1 MEIKFSKYTAEEY
14 DNYKKLQDK
23 IEEEGKRVLF
33 EEVFDL
39 SELRGIY
46 FKPYIENIYDHFED
60 FYKEI
65 SYRALNTVTY
75 SYLKDLP
82 ILQPKEMFK
91 EQLRDFYE
99 KERAEYFRVLKCKA
113 MYFNWNRD
121 LIYTNLSNEEKS
133 CLKELL
139 PDEMFVEDEKGVKG
153 KNKEQK

>member
-1 MEIKFSKYTAEEY
+1 MEINLSRYTAEEY

-23 IEEEGKRVLF
+23 IEEAGKKVLF

-39 SELRGIY
+39 SELRSIY

-82 ILQPKEMFK
+82 IFQTKEMFK

-99 KERAEYFRVLKCKA
+99 TERAEWFRKLQCKSI
-113 MYFNWNRD
+113 YFNRNRD
-121 LIYTNLSNEEKS
+121 LIYTNLSNEDKS
-133 CLKELL
+133 LLITLL
-139 PDEMFVEDEKGVKG
+139 PDEMFTEKEELKV
-153 KNKEQK
+153 KNKEKK

>member
-1 MEIKFSKYTAEEY
+1 MEINLSRYTAEEY

-23 IEEEGKRVLF
+23 IEEAGKKVLF

-39 SELRGIY
+39 SELRSIY

-82 ILQPKEMFK
+82 IFQTKEMFK

-99 KERAEYFRVLKCKA
+99 TERAEWFRKLQCKS

-121 LIYTNLSNEEKS
+121 LIYTNLSNEDKS
-133 CLKELL
+133 LLITLL
-139 PDEMFVEDEKGVKG
+139 PDEMFTEKEELKV
-153 KNKEQK
+153 KNKEKK